1 MDTNPENSGA
11 FVEQKPISI
20 TVPPTATPSFSNAT
34 QVTVSDDSVVIQ
46 FAYVRPD
53 MAQGQ
58 LISEIVLSPKHAID
72 FSRALDATIKKHF
85 TRHLADS

>member
-1 MDTNPENSGA
+1 MERKQIA
-11 FVEQKPISI
+11 ISI
-20 TVPPTATPSFSNAT
+20 PQTAKPTFSNAT

-53 MAQGQ
+53 TTNGQ

-72 FSRALDATIKKHF
+72 FSRALDSTIKKHF
-85 TRHLADS
+85 TRHLDQNA